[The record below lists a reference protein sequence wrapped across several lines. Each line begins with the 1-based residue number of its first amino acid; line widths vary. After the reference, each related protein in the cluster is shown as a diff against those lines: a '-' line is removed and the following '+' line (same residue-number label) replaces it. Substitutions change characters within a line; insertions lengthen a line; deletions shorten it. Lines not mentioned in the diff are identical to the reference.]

1 MVGAWHCHAPT
12 SVNYRSANFQE
23 LLSLR
28 SRINM
33 AQVDPMLLIHIQKA
47 IGGLELD
54 PSDRLRQ
61 SVAALSENPPFR
73 IAVFAPFNYGKSTL
87 LNAILG
93 ERTLPI
99 DLIPTTGA
107 AIAVHYGPMLQT
119 QIRFVDGRTLKEP
132 GTELLKQFAILDN
145 QRRMRGDV
153 AEVDVW
159 CPHPWLQTGVELLD
173 LPGTNDRRA
182 QDTLVQE
189 ALLSADL
196 VVQILDGRKLMTLG
210 EREHL
215 RDWLQDRGIETVVF
229 VVNFLNLLEPEEQT
243 QVSQRMRFVAESF
256 RSRLPPGI
264 SNLYRVDALPAL
276 RSRLK
281 GDAAAA
287 QSSGLPI
294 FEAALHTI
302 VQTQRDPD
310 WQPAR
315 LTEIAHKVRTAL
327 SNKIERLST
336 ELEAEA
342 LRQSAHRLGLKQR
355 AQTLLRQGYED
366 SIIRLRHWISL
377 TNLVQQHGGSLSE
390 ALAAGEFQLWEAKQF
405 HPAWD
410 AQRQSIIEWVR
421 KSSDFFDLPRPADLW
436 ITFPPEPSILPSTP
450 DDAPKPKSNEA
461 APVAIATGLGLV
473 MGGPVGA
480 AVLGGA
486 SYLLNQISAP
496 KSTPPIPSQL
506 AQSHRDIAFEYLKDW
521 QQRAEQALDAYD
533 TVAATIINCPL
544 VAEPTENNAPQ
555 HQLQFL
561 RSTLL
566 SLEECLESYSRP

>member
-1 MVGAWHCHAPT
+1 MAIENST
-12 SVNYRSANFQE
+12 
-23 LLSLR
+23 LLTQL
-28 SRINM
+28 
-33 AQVDPMLLIHIQKA
+33 QKA
-47 IGGLELD
+47 VGGLELA
-54 PSDRLRQ
+54 PADRLRQ
-61 SVAALSENPPFR
+61 EIAALSSKEPSFR

-99 DLIPTTGA
+99 DLIPNTGA
-107 AIAVHYGPMLQT
+107 AISVHYGPTLQT

-132 GTELLKQFAILDN
+132 GTELLKQFAILDD
-145 QRRMRGDV
+145 QRRMRNDV

-173 LPGTNDRRA
+173 LPGTNDREA
-182 QDTLVQE
+182 QDTFVRE
-189 ALLSADL
+189 TLLSADL
-196 VVQILDGRKLMTLG
+196 VVQILDGRRLMTLG

-256 RSRLPPGI
+256 RSRLPTGV

-287 QSSGLPI
+287 QASGLPI
-294 FEAALHTI
+294 FEAALQTI
-302 VQTQRDPD
+302 VQTQRNSN

-315 LTEIAHKVRTAL
+315 LTAIARKVRAAL
-327 SNKIERLST
+327 SHKIERLSA
-336 ELEAEA
+336 ELAEDIQ
-342 LRQSAHRLGLKQR
+342 RQTAHRLGLKQR
-355 AQTLLRQGYED
+355 AQTLLKQGYED
-366 SIIRLRHWISL
+366 NLSRLRHWIFLS
-377 TNLVQQHGGSLSE
+377 NLVQQYGESLCE
-390 ALAAGEFQLWEAKQF
+390 ALAAGKFLLWDAKQF

-410 AQRQSIIEWVR
+410 TQRQSVIEWVR
-421 KSSDFFDLPRPADLW
+421 KASRFFDLSQPADLW
-436 ITFPPEPSILPSTP
+436 IAFPPEPCIPP
-450 DDAPKPKSNEA
+450 NPAADMPKPKSNDS

-473 MGGPVGA
+473 VGGPVGA

-496 KSTPPIPSQL
+496 KNTPPLPNQS
-506 AQSHRDIAFEYLKDW
+506 AQSYRDVAFEYLKEW
-521 QQRAEQALDAYD
+521 QQRAEKALEAYD
-533 TVAATIINCPL
+533 TAAAAIINCPL
-544 VAEPTENNAPQ
+544 TADLPEDAATEQ

-566 SLEECLESYSRP
+566 SLEDCLEENSRSRRE